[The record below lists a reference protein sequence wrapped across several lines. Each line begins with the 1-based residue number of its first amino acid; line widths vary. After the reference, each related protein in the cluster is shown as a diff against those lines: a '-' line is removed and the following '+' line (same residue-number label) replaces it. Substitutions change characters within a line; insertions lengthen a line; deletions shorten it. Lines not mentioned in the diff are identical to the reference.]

1 MTEQRTD
8 AWFAARCG
16 LVTASRAKDVM
27 TKGRGSEPSKTRQS
41 YIDELVSERLTGRSE
56 SFSNAATDWGQEQE
70 YHAVSAFEEL
80 TGEMVQIVGFIQ
92 HPTYMAGASPDGLI
106 GDDYTVEV
114 KCPYNSTRHLRC
126 FVEGMPDEHMPQV
139 QFQLWITGRKACRF
153 ISYDPRILNERLRLF
168 TTTVLRNDEYI
179 ARLEIEVVKV
189 CQEVDA
195 KVGEILAAAG
205 AVE

>member
-179 ARLEIEVVKV
+179 ARLEVEVVKV